1 MNDRG
6 GKKRKI
12 IYDSSNIR
20 DSYANAVR
28 LSAVQEEVVVGF
40 GISQSPDPSKSDAE
54 VRSIASIILNPFEAK
69 RLALLL
75 DNAVQDYEAKYGPLE
90 MEPHRSTGTGEKA
103 DLLFQLVK
111 ELNVQIGIERSF
123 RLTKNSIFSN
133 RFLLGTKKNAIREK
147 SHERIRDICIRMNM
161 PEDFLEKLD
170 RNLYDADYIHF
181 GFEEQER
188 ACVYKV
194 YLEFYEKIETEIKAR
209 TSASDHFLMHR
220 GFKWVVSDNTQ
231 RAITEYTWYPSLSV
245 ENMVKRVSK
254 ISAPHQQG
262 NVIKVAK
269 DILGIA
275 MRRIPHNDILYLEVT
290 EEGNPRKSF
299 DINIYKA
306 NLQLSELYPFLLEM
320 CQLYSIPQEQF
331 HTLYESVKHRIF
343 GHLSG
348 GIDREGMSFVTVY
361 YGVEGME
368 GHDAELG
375 FPAYDKFHWSVAS
388 QRTPSP
394 KKPPAAGVETRDEKA
409 SLLFKLVNELDVQV
423 GIERSFKIFH
433 ETMISERFLMG
444 FLRAGLSRETHE
456 RIINIC
462 REIDMPED
470 FLKTFQEK
478 LPESNIVLFGFEK
491 NEINRLYKAY
501 LEFGGRFEKLIRD
514 NPENLEPFLIH
525 QGFKW
530 DASDNRICAKAEY
543 TCFPLFPVESMLER
557 LHRFFYARKGKGPSK
572 IAEDIVKLASKK
584 MGYEEFLYF
593 EVSEEDNQRR
603 SFDINMYRANLRL
616 SELYPF
622 LLDIVRHYS
631 ISDEQFHSL
640 YEPVKSQIFGHL
652 SGGIDRQD
660 REFLTLYF
668 GVKGSTR
675 SLIGR

>member
-1 MNDRG
+1 M
-6 GKKRKI
+6 
-12 IYDSSNIR
+12 
-20 DSYANAVR
+20 VH
-28 LSAVQEEVVVGF
+28 Q
-40 GISQSPDPSKSDAE
+40 QTDA
-54 VRSIASIILNPFEAK
+54 
-69 RLALLL
+69 
-75 DNAVQDYEAKYGPLE
+75 
-90 MEPHRSTGTGEKA
+90 GEKA

-111 ELNVQIGIERSF
+111 ELNVRIGIERSF
-123 RLTKNSIFSN
+123 KLTKNSIFSN
-133 RFLLGTKKNAIREK
+133 RFLLGTKKNAIRQK
-147 SHERIRDICIRMNM
+147 PHERIRDICVRMNM
-161 PEDFLEKLD
+161 PEDFLEELD
-170 RNLYDADYIHF
+170 RDLSDADYIHF

-188 ACVYKV
+188 AFVYKV

-209 TSASDHFLMHR
+209 TKASDHFLMHR

-231 RAITEYTWYPSLSV
+231 RAITEYAWYPSISFKS
-245 ENMVKRVSK
+245 MMKRLSK
-254 ISAPHQQG
+254 ILGPHKEG
-262 NVIKVAK
+262 AVIKVAK
-269 DILGIA
+269 DILDIA
-275 MRRIPHNDILYLEVT
+275 MRRITHNDILYLEVT

-299 DINIYKA
+299 DINIYRA

-320 CQLYSIPQEQF
+320 CQLYSISQEKF

-348 GIDREGMSFVTVY
+348 GIDREGMGFVTVY
-361 YGVEGME
+361 YGVEDME
-368 GHDAELG
+368 GHDADVG
-375 FPAYDKFHWSVAS
+375 FHAYDKFQWSGAS
-388 QRTPSP
+388 LRTPSP
-394 KKPPAAGVETRDEKA
+394 KKPPVAGVEIRDEKA
-409 SLLFKLVNELDVQV
+409 GLLFKLVNELDVQV

-433 ETMISERFLMG
+433 ETLISDRFLMG
-444 FLRAGLSRETHE
+444 FLRAGLSQETHE

-470 FLKTFQEK
+470 FLKTFQER

-501 LEFGGRFEKLIRD
+501 LEFGGKFENVIRD
-514 NPENLEPFLIH
+514 NPDHLEPFLIH

-543 TCFPLFPVESMLER
+543 TCFPLLPVESMLKR
-557 LHRFFYARKGKGPSK
+557 LPGFFYARKRKSPSK

-584 MGYEEFLYF
+584 MSYEEFLYF
-593 EVSEEDNQRR
+593 EVSEEDNPRR

-631 ISDEQFHSL
+631 IPDEQFHSL
-640 YEPVKSQIFGHL
+640 YEPMKSRIFGHL

-660 REFLTLYF
+660 RDFLTLYF